1 MTTLAAQPRL
11 DATGIFLST
20 LCFLHCLAVP
30 LIATGALAW
39 MASEAIHIG
48 LTVVLSGIVL
58 LVAWPSYKRHR
69 NALVPALLVGGL
81 ALLIGAVLGEE
92 ALGEQGETLVTVAGS
107 VLLILGHIVNLRAQ
121 RTRA

>member
-1 MTTLAAQPRL
+1 MSTLTAHSRL

-69 NALVPALLVGGL
+69 NALVPALLISGL

-92 ALGEQGETLVTVAGS
+92 ALGENGETLVTVVGS
-107 VLLILGHIVNLRAQ
+107 VLLIAGHIVNLRAK
-121 RTRA
+121 RKHT